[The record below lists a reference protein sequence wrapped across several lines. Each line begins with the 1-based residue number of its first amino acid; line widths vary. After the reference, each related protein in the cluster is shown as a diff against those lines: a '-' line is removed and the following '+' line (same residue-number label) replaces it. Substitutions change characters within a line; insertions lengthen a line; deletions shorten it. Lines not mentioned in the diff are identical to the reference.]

1 MQSSKIIM
9 IIPTLILGAFAL
21 PADMAASFQSCMGGL
36 LPSAD
41 YITPTH
47 GDYGLFSV
55 GQRPRVPRHP
65 TGVVLAQSEAQVVK
79 SVLCAQKVGINHV
92 VPRAGGHS
100 YEDFSS
106 QDNAIVVD
114 VAALNQ
120 VTVTTNNG
128 DTGLATV
135 GAGTRL
141 GKVYKEI
148 NNQGGFNFNGG
159 TCPTVGIG
167 GLVSGGGYGMVA
179 RQYGVAADRVVS
191 IRMVLY
197 NGTIVVANSTQNQD
211 LYWAVRGGGSGS
223 FGIITEFVISVFKTP
238 QNAMFKISYD
248 NTNAKTLLA
257 AWMKYFPSSD
267 SRLTT
272 QYQLDKYG
280 STLVGQF
287 LGSKQEIQKIIQESG
302 MLSLGGIKDQVWS
315 ENCDSAGAKAFMW
328 TASCDRVDIL
338 NVPTYLSRNDKEY
351 SKSKSEYGSQLLPQA
366 GVDAVIDGMAGS
378 PDWAWIQFEA
388 LGGVFSTIPTNY
400 TPYVHRDALFSMQYA
415 VKMEPGQDRNSP
427 NYQWILKYEKSLKP
441 FANGQHY
448 QNYCD
453 LDIGPN
459 YGAAYWGQENF
470 DRLKKIKPRYD
481 PHNIFRS
488 EQSIPLQ

>member
-1 MQSSKIIM
+1 
-9 IIPTLILGAFAL
+9 
-21 PADMAASFQSCMGGL
+21 MGSV

-47 GDYGLFSV
+47 GDYALFSV

-65 TGVVLAQSEAQVVK
+65 TGVVLAQNEAQVVK
-79 SVLCAQKVGINHV
+79 SVLCAQKAGINHV

-114 VAALNQ
+114 IAAINY
-120 VTVTTNNG
+120 VTVTANNG
-128 DTGLATV
+128 DTGLAKV
-135 GAGTRL
+135 GAGARL
-141 GKVYKEI
+141 GKVYSDI
-148 NNQGGFNFNGG
+148 FNQGGFNFNGG

-167 GLVSGGGYGMVA
+167 GHVSGGGYGMVA
-179 RQYGVAADRVVS
+179 RQFGVAADRVVS

-197 NGTIVVANSTQNQD
+197 NGTIVVANSTQHQD

-223 FGIITEFVISVFKTP
+223 FGIITEFVISVFKTT
-238 QNAMFKISYD
+238 QNAMFKIAFD
-248 NTNAKTLLA
+248 HTKQKELLA
-257 AWMKYFPSSD
+257 AWMRYFPSSD
-267 SRLTT
+267 ARLTT
-272 QYQLDKYG
+272 QYNVDKHG

-287 LGSKQEIQKIIQESG
+287 LGTKDQVQKMIQDSG
-302 MLSLGGIKDQVWS
+302 MLSLGGIKEQTWS
-315 ENCDSAGAKAFMW
+315 DNCNSVGAKAFMW
-328 TASCDRVDIL
+328 TSSCDRVDIL
-338 NVPTYLSRNDKEY
+338 NVPTYLSQNDKEY
-351 SKSKSEYGSQLLPQA
+351 SKSKSDYGSVLLPQA
-366 GVDAVIDGMAGS
+366 GIDAVVDGLANS

-388 LGGVFSTIPTNY
+388 LGGVFATIPTNA

-415 VKMEPGQDRNSP
+415 VSMQKGQDRTAP
-427 NYQWILKYEKSLKP
+427 NYQWILNYEQSLKP
-441 FANGQHY
+441 FVNGQHY

-453 LDIGPN
+453 MDIGPN
-459 YGAAYWGQENF
+459 YGVAYWGQENF

-488 EQSIPLQ
+488 EQSVPLQ